1 MEPAEYHVGDED
13 MGVGIDVL
21 GMCRVERFKPM
32 QETRTG
38 KLDSSSDKTAS

>member
-1 MEPAEYHVGDED
+1 MEPAEYHVRDED

-21 GMCRVERFKPM
+21 EVCRAERYKPM

-38 KLDSSSDKTAS
+38 KFDSSSDKTAS